1 MSGSGQIATTTSN
14 TNRKIV
20 VLVGAPRAST
30 LPALPA
36 VHNDVVVFTNVGG
49 GTGYSTAEVDE
60 SFPGTRDEII
70 HEISRPTSLRHLP
83 TRRIS
88 YISSI
93 PTVDHLK
100 AFGPQYFSFLAVIM
114 SVSQPI
120 HTKSGPFTWI
130 TIVDSSVSYRSLIV
144 DKQGAVKPL
153 PISVWDIDTICYWTG
168 PHAQQWTPSVGDVVY
183 LSDVLMQEYRWKV
196 SGTTRRHITKMRLLF
211 RPKDMREMSTL
222 GADEEDITLSPFSR
236 TMRELVVELKNW
248 VEVIESNQSMIS
260 TPEVSKKF
268 SGFDA
273 ADN

>member
-1 MSGSGQIATTTSN
+1 MSGSGQIAATVSD
-14 TNRKIV
+14 TNRRIV
-20 VLVGAPRAST
+20 VLVGAPRASA
-30 LPALPA
+30 LPVLPA
-36 VHNDVVVFTNVGG
+36 VRNDVVVFTNVIGG
-49 GTGYSTAEVDE
+49 AGHSTTKVDE
-60 SFPGTRDEII
+60 SFPWDETI
-70 HEISRPTSLRHLP
+70 HEISRPTSLRPLP

-93 PTVDHLK
+93 PTIDHLK

-120 HTKSGPFTWI
+120 HTKSGPFIWI

-144 DKQGAVKPL
+144 DKLDAVKPL

-168 PHAQQWTPSVGDVVY
+168 SHARKWTPSVGDVVY

-222 GADEEDITLSPFSR
+222 GANEEDISLSPFSR

-248 VEVIESNQSMIS
+248 VQVIESNQSMIS

-268 SGFDA
+268 
-273 ADN
+273 

>member
-1 MSGSGQIATTTSN
+1 MSGSGQIAASLSD
-14 TNRKIV
+14 TNRRIV
-20 VLVGAPRAST
+20 VLVGAPRASA

-36 VHNDVVVFTNVGG
+36 VRDDVVVFTNVGSVVG
-49 GTGYSTAEVDE
+49 HSTDEVDE
-60 SFPGTRDEII
+60 VFPATWDETS
-70 HEISRPTSLRHLP
+70 HEISRPVSLRPLP

-93 PTVDHLK
+93 PTSDHLK

-114 SVSQPI
+114 CVSQPI

-144 DKQGAVKPL
+144 DTHGAVKPL
-153 PISVWDIDTICYWTG
+153 PISVWDIDAICHCTG
-168 PHAQQWTPSVGDVVY
+168 SYARKWTPSVGDVVY
-183 LSDVLMQEYRWKV
+183 LSDVLMQEYRGKV

-211 RPKDMREMSTL
+211 APKDMREMSTL
-222 GADEEDITLSPFSR
+222 DANGEAIRLSPFSR

-268 SGFDA
+268 GGLDA
-273 ADN
+273 DS